1 MSVVFHLN
9 ACFVVSVVFRLNAF
23 VVSFVFRCNAV
34 LVKLALF
41 CEAALQ
47 GKSKR
52 VERHTAAPDGQYGSL
67 MWIVRPPPP
76 SLVCNSL
83 LPVASYGRPKDTS
96 VAGTAR

>member
-1 MSVVFHLN
+1 VSVVFRLN
-9 ACFVVSVVFRLNAF
+9 ACFIVSVVFRLNAF
-23 VVSFVFRCNAV
+23 VVSFVFRFNAV

-67 MWIVRPPPP
+67 MWIVRPLP
-76 SLVCNSL
+76 SVPRLQQP
-83 LPVASYGRPKDTS
+83 PVASYGRPKDTS

>member
-1 MSVVFHLN
+1 VSVVFRLN
-9 ACFVVSVVFRLNAF
+9 ACFIVSVVFRLNAF
-23 VVSFVFRCNAV
+23 VVSFVFRFNAV

-67 MWIVRPPPP
+67 MWIVRPPPSVP
-76 SLVCNSL
+76 RLPATA
-83 LPVASYGRPKDTS
+83 PVASYGRPKDTS
-96 VAGTAR
+96 VAGFAR